1 MALIIWELLAFNE
14 IICPS
19 CGSSWY
25 PSVSR
30 PLSCPRCKSYTVSRN
45 RQPWPEGY
53 SKESFSGWDFANH
66 DPEWKRQQDILDQER
81 NTRKRAVYSGIAETT
96 ARFLVSLF
104 RDSGNVER
112 RIRWGATKEDSWEN
126 YQPVEGWK
134 TIYQDHSIP
143 GEYERSGS
151 MRNSRFG
158 KSCCLDEKSQ
168 PKWENMIEWMKEII
182 FLRLSRIE
190 RLLEESSVGM
200 FWKRVRVL
208 VG

>member
-66 DPEWKRQQDILDQER
+66 DPEWKRQQDIIDQER
-81 NTRKRAVYSGIAETT
+81 NTRKRAVYSGIAERWNAEFAEEQKKKTIERIIHLWKVEKQPT
-96 ARFLVSLF
+96 RTIASLVNMKDQEVCEILVSAKAA
-104 RDSGNVER
+104 V
-112 RIRWGATKEDSWEN
+112 WTKNPNQNE
-126 YQPVEGWK
+126 K
-134 TIYQDHSIP
+134 T
-143 GEYERSGS
+143 
-151 MRNSRFG
+151 
-158 KSCCLDEKSQ
+158 
-168 PKWENMIEWMKEII
+168 
-182 FLRLSRIE
+182 
-190 RLLEESSVGM
+190 
-200 FWKRVRVL
+200 
-208 VG
+208 